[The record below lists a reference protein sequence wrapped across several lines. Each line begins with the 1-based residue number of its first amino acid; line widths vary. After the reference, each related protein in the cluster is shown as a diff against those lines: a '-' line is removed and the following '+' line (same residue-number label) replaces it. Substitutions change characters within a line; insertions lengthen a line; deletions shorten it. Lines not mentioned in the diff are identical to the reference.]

1 MGRRLDRLETTMTD
15 VLGETA
21 RIPEEFTEWTL
32 TPRIKYMLADA
43 RFCKEG
49 YVISGTE
56 GRQRPDE
63 EN

>member
-1 MGRRLDRLETTMTD
+1 MTD

-49 YVISGTE
+49 YVIRGTE
-56 GRQRPDE
+56 GR
-63 EN
+63 